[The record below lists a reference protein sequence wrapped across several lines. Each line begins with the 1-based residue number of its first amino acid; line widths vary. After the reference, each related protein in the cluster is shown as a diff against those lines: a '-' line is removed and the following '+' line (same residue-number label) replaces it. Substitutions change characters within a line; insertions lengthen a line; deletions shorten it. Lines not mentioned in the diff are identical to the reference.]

1 MLALAVLVSL
11 AAGAFAQS
19 PFFTGNGGKGL
30 SLAILAPNGV
40 GLAADQAYLPALV
53 QGEFV
58 SNFSA
63 YSAITVLDR
72 VKLDEVFAETLSGYY
87 KDDAEG
93 VVRLGHMTQTG
104 YVMTGSITKTSS
116 GYALQMQIAST
127 ADGMVKASYS
137 GACTIAELDNLT
149 GVRRASAD
157 LLGKLGVALTA
168 LSKNELGGAAD
179 RQSVASQT
187 ALAKGIEAMKQGTA
201 VEALAYFIQSS
212 SIDPQLAEAAS
223 RMSIVS
229 GSITSGSI
237 GTDLRN
243 EIAWRKAWI
252 ARLNECDQFVANY
265 IKNTPVFTFLVY
277 STDLQMGEIDWDK
290 ETIPISFDV
299 VLMPNKEWSVPL
311 TGVVDTVYEGLM
323 ATGRAA
329 AWKLDWPT
337 KSASGG
343 VSPVTAETSVK
354 YTVVVELVNEQRTV
368 IGRQTVILSAG
379 WKTGFRDGKM
389 RADSLSDSIT
399 VKLPTVDANKL
410 GDRQTIRVATIN
422 GANVETFAQARG
434 VAVVGKAEYEV
445 EYGKLEIGKYI
456 AGGIRVDANGCAI
469 AMPEGEFFIQSVHAQ
484 EGSLGGIWDIAGSSS
499 YQSGLRIR
507 MWWVGPGSEPKY
519 WDYWDVLYHFVA
531 LGDGWYNIMA
541 RGNHPVDVKD
551 GQDGNGVPL
560 LVWDAHG
567 GNNQKFRFKVYDD
580 GSFNIYTFW
589 GRTIHTATAGD
600 SIHTWDDLPEGHRD
614 IKNELWRLVDPQKLQ

>member
-1 MLALAVLVSL
+1 MKRMKKTMLALAVLVSL

-399 VKLPTVDANKL
+399 VIVASMAF
-410 GDRQTIRVATIN
+410 RVKGQI
-422 GANVETFAQARG
+422 AQG
-434 VAVVGKAEYEV
+434 M
-445 EYGKLEIGKYI
+445 LKY
-456 AGGIRVDANGCAI
+456 N
-469 AMPEGEFFIQSVHAQ
+469 
-484 EGSLGGIWDIAGSSS
+484 
-499 YQSGLRIR
+499 
-507 MWWVGPGSEPKY
+507 
-519 WDYWDVLYHFVA
+519 
-531 LGDGWYNIMA
+531 
-541 RGNHPVDVKD
+541 
-551 GQDGNGVPL
+551 
-560 LVWDAHG
+560 
-567 GNNQKFRFKVYDD
+567 
-580 GSFNIYTFW
+580 
-589 GRTIHTATAGD
+589 
-600 SIHTWDDLPEGHRD
+600 
-614 IKNELWRLVDPQKLQ
+614 

>member
-1 MLALAVLVSL
+1 MKKTILVLWAGMLI
-11 AAGAFAQS
+11 AAGAFAQN

-40 GLAADQAYLPALV
+40 GLAADQTYLPALV

-127 ADGMVKASYS
+127 VDGTVKASYS
-137 GACTIAELDNLT
+137 GVCTIAELDNLT

-212 SIDPQLAEAAS
+212 SIDPQLAEAAN
-223 RMSIVS
+223 RMGIVS

-237 GTDLRN
+237 GSDLRN

-252 ARLNECDQFVANY
+252 ARLNECDQFVSNY
-265 IKNTPVFTFLVY
+265 IKNTPVSTFLVY
-277 STDLQMGEIDWDK
+277 SADLQMGEIDWDK

-329 AWKLDWPT
+329 AWKLDWPA

-343 VSPVTAETSVK
+343 VSPVTA
-354 YTVVVELVNEQRTV
+354 
-368 IGRQTVILSAG
+368 
-379 WKTGFRDGKM
+379 
-389 RADSLSDSIT
+389 
-399 VKLPTVDANKL
+399 
-410 GDRQTIRVATIN
+410 AT
-422 GANVETFAQARG
+422 
-434 VAVVGKAEYEV
+434 
-445 EYGKLEIGKYI
+445 
-456 AGGIRVDANGCAI
+456 
-469 AMPEGEFFIQSVHAQ
+469 PQ
-484 EGSLGGIWDIAGSSS
+484 E
-499 YQSGLRIR
+499 
-507 MWWVGPGSEPKY
+507 
-519 WDYWDVLYHFVA
+519 
-531 LGDGWYNIMA
+531 
-541 RGNHPVDVKD
+541 
-551 GQDGNGVPL
+551 
-560 LVWDAHG
+560 
-567 GNNQKFRFKVYDD
+567 
-580 GSFNIYTFW
+580 
-589 GRTIHTATAGD
+589 
-600 SIHTWDDLPEGHRD
+600 
-614 IKNELWRLVDPQKLQ
+614 